1 MPFRPRPSPRS
12 YALHE
17 RERARKMDRHYDVVS
32 TTQDQVYAGATELDV
47 AHQATRTTRGLV
59 LSDRGELLR
68 AYYSSTCGGRPASAA
83 DTFPTGAAYRFNKA
97 RPIQAQKRAHF
108 CGDSPRYRWSVTRD
122 ADELTAR
129 VKQFARERSRPD
141 LATIATIGSIRVL
154 TENKAGRPAIYRLV
168 DVNGKAVGSDLVSY
182 WFADGTNYPGQDDIR
197 ARKRRFERSLRTSY
211 EALAPEQTML
221 LEYKPFEP
229 AFYHTDIADW
239 GMSYAMC
246 LKLGKQAKVL
256 VDTGHHYNAQNVEQI
271 VAWLLD
277 EEMLGGFH
285 FNDRRYADLTLGSI
299 DPYQIFRIF
308 NEIHGYAAES
318 GSYPNIAYMVDQS
331 HNLKPK
337 MEAMIQTVMTAQ
349 DLWAKAAMVD
359 REALALRQRNGAIVD
374 AENLLKAAFN
384 ADAAPLLAQWRQ
396 SKGLSENPLAAYRE
410 SGYAEQI
417 EKERVQRRADL
428 GVSQASSYA

>member
-1 MPFRPRPSPRS
+1 MKDFALSSLDQLQIELPSWGFADTGTRFGKFFQPAAAIDTADKFADAGMVNQVTGCCPS
-12 YALHE
+12 VAVHVLWDFKPGQDPNEVAALAE
-17 RERARKMDRHYDVVS
+17 TSGVRVGSINPNLFQDQEYKFGSFGNPDAEARERASQHS
-32 TTQDQVYAGATELDV
+32 LDCI
-47 AHQATRTTRGLV
+47 
-59 LSDRGELLR
+59 E
-68 AYYSSTCGGRPASAA
+68 
-83 DTFPTGAAYRFNKA
+83 
-97 RPIQAQKRAHF
+97 I
-108 CGDSPRYRWSVTRD
+108 
-122 ADELTAR
+122 
-129 VKQFARERSRPD
+129 
-141 LATIATIGSIRVL
+141 
-154 TENKAGRPAIYRLV
+154 
-168 DVNGKAVGSDLVSY
+168 GKAVGSDLISY

-197 ARKRRFERSLRTSY
+197 ARKRRFERCLRTSY

-221 LEYKPFEP
+221 VEYKPFEP

-239 GMSYAMC
+239 GMSYALC

-256 VDTGHHYNAQNVEQI
+256 VDTGHHYNAQNIEQI

-285 FNDRRYADLTLGSI
+285 FNDRRYADDDLTLGSI

-349 DLWAKAAMVD
+349 DLWAKAALVD
-359 REALALRQRNGAIVD
+359 REALALHQRNGAIVD

-384 ADAAPLLAQWRQ
+384 ADVSPLLAQWRQ
-396 SKGLSENPLAAYRE
+396 AKGLAENPLLAYRE

-417 EKERVQRRADL
+417 EKERAQRRADL
-428 GVSQASSYA
+428 GLAQASSYA